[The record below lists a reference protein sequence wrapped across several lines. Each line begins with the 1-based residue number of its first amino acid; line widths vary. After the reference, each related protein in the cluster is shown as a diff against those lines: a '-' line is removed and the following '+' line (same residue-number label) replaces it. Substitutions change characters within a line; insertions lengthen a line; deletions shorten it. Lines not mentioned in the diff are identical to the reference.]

1 MATNIFTILN
11 YITWDKKIWDEL
23 TPEEKK
29 CVQPFMINRYI
40 SMDKNYIEAV
50 NVVQKYNLSP
60 KSLYEFYLEII
71 PKRKTFLKYIKSNKK
86 SDQNILLLL
95 SNHLQ
100 CSEREIKE
108 YLDLINKDDIKELS
122 NQINGDI
129 SKKKRKFLKK

>member
-11 YITWDKKIWDEL
+11 YITWDKKLWDEL
-23 TPEEKK
+23 TPEEKN

-50 NVVQKYNLSP
+50 NVFQKYNLSP
-60 KSLYEFYLEII
+60 KSVYEFYLEII

-95 SNHLQ
+95 SKHLQ

-129 SKKKRKFLKK
+129 SKKKSKLLKK

>member
-71 PKRKTFLKYIKSNKK
+71 PKRKTFLKYIKSDKK
-86 SDQNILLLL
+86 SDQGIILLL

-122 NQINGDI
+122 NQSNGDI

>member
-1 MATNIFTILN
+1 MVTNIFTILN

-71 PKRKTFLKYIKSNKK
+71 PKRKTFLKYIKSDKK
-86 SDQNILLLL
+86 SDQGIILLL